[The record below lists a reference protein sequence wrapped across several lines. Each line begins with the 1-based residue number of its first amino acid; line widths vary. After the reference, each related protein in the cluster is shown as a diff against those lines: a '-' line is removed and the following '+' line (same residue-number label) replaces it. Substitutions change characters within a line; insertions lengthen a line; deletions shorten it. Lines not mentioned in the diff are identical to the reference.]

1 MSRPKPTVLLEHCA
15 DHTRLL
21 QVCLADAVYAVCYQ
35 GRPIQVKIWADIN
48 SNYSG
53 PKYAKTMF
61 ANSGHAFNMADK
73 FNTQFDTTDFTV
85 VLMTPGRT
93 IKEK

>member
-1 MSRPKPTVLLEHCA
+1 MSRPKPTVLFEHV
-15 DHTRLL
+15 TPEYRSI

-35 GRPIQVKIWADIN
+35 GRPIQVRSLADIN
-48 SNYSG
+48 SNYAS

-61 ANSGHAFNMADK
+61 PNSGHAFNMAQK
-73 FNTQFDTTDFTV
+73 FNTLFDTLDFTV
-85 VLMTPGRT
+85 VIMSVGRT